1 MRMGMR
7 LAKTKGIHGYLPE
20 MTELYAIDVFDPL
33 RGSPFTSAMR
43 QGLSLYRLQ
52 TKAKVTPLFAP
63 FIYKKRTFYQ
73 DRLGTNIG
81 KALKN
86 RTVFAQV
93 DPDAMPSNRVKK
105 THVLSKIKKQHSH
118 GKEIRGRQ
126 ITNLMNLFGAY
137 RPRADQVFG
146 ETVKRVS
153 NLVLADEW
161 MVIEPDEKRSDR
173 CRKRICCD
181 AVFILKRIALPRQ
194 ARDKHRDSTQK
205 RELMHF

>member
-1 MRMGMR
+1 MRHIYIKNER
-7 LAKTKGIHGYLPE
+7 FTKTGW
-20 MTELYAIDVFDPL
+20 
-33 RGSPFTSAMR
+33 
-43 QGLSLYRLQ
+43 
-52 TKAKVTPLFAP
+52 
-63 FIYKKRTFYQ
+63 
-73 DRLGTNIG
+73 TNIG

-137 RPRADQVFG
+137 RPRAEQVFG